1 MIGKFTFIKKLSV
14 MQLDCLGAIGLL
26 ALILATAYWLLP
38 SPDPAAAEKVNS
50 LFIPMFRNDLQ
61 PEIGE
66 QRTYLLGLILL
77 PVIAGLSVWFQR
89 RGIPPAAGGCLW
101 LGFFGIMLFYR
112 ADWIRANFS
121 VTAGN
126 GSWRLVACLVFA
138 LTLGGLFWR
147 RFKLSGK
154 LIWWTVIFAGFFF
167 TVGFSLY
174 NPAKMLNYFTLHW
187 EVICYAVSQS
197 ALGSPTL
204 HQYGFYPDFLSVI
217 FHFFEVNIR
226 NLNVILSLF
235 NFIAFLAI
243 FVAFWQFCRNKVIA
257 LVYAVLLIFVSNS
270 LSGTL
275 NGREYDPY
283 FAYCPIRTI
292 VPAISIFLMMI
303 YLKYPRRWV
312 LPVLGA
318 VAGAGVFW
326 NLDSG
331 ITVAVAIFSF
341 LAVET
346 LAGSLRKQ
354 PDWRPLKEFAFWF
367 AAVLAGVWLLLCW
380 RHGMWLTPQVVFKY
394 QKIFAVS
401 GYFML
406 PVQPLPG
413 AWGFFAGVPVIALVW
428 GFFMQKNSPGNAT
441 ARWVLYLAI
450 LSLGLFS
457 YYMGRS
463 HLLVLTPVIY
473 PVLVILAVWLDGA
486 VRLSAIR
493 ELKKYSILL
502 SVPVLVLFALT
513 VPMSVNVLPQLITA
527 GSSHMV
533 AAIQNEP
540 GVLEEKAQ
548 LIRSFANGGK
558 INIFGNHQGLL
569 YMQSQ
574 TVSGIADGGEI
585 EVILLADLERIW
597 ANLADSPY
605 PLVICDG
612 DPMRLPMPQ
621 QLLNQK
627 YRLVQYDPAGIRFYV
642 PKKEAVYAQ

>member
-1 MIGKFTFIKKLSV
+1 MIGKFSFIRKMSV
-14 MQLDCLGAIGLL
+14 MQMDCLGTVGLL
-26 ALILATAYWLLP
+26 TLVSATAYWLLP
-38 SPDPAAAEKVNS
+38 SPDPATFEKVNS

-61 PEIGE
+61 PEPGE
-66 QRTYLLGLILL
+66 QWTYLLGLILL
-77 PVIAGLSVWFQR
+77 PVIAGLLVWFQR
-89 RGIPPAAGGCLW
+89 RGIPPAAGGCFW

-121 VTAGN
+121 VIAGN
-126 GSWRLVACLVFA
+126 SGWLLAAGLVFA

-147 RFKLSGK
+147 RLNLSDK
-154 LIWWTVIFAGFFF
+154 LIWWTVILAGFFF
-167 TVGFSLY
+167 TVGLSLY
-174 NPAKMLNYFTLHW
+174 DPAKMLNYFTLHW

-217 FHFFEVNIR
+217 FRFFEVNIR
-226 NLNVILSLF
+226 NLNVILSLL
-235 NFIAFLAI
+235 NFIVFLAI
-243 FVAFWQFCRNKVIA
+243 FAAFWQFCRNKVIA

-292 VPAISIFLMMI
+292 VPAISIFLMMM
-303 YLKYPRRWV
+303 YLKYPRRRV

-331 ITVAVAIFSF
+331 ITVAVAVFSF

-346 LAGSLRKQ
+346 LAGCLRKE

-367 AAVLAGVWLLLCW
+367 AALFAGVWLLLCW

-406 PVQPLPG
+406 PVQPLPD
-413 AWGFFAGVPVIALVW
+413 AWGFFAGVSVIALTW
-428 GFFMQKNSPGNAT
+428 GFFMQKNSMDNAT

-463 HLLVLTPVIY
+463 HLSVLTPVIY

-486 VRLSAIR
+486 VRLSAVR

-502 SVPVLVLFALT
+502 SVPVLVLFALS
-513 VPMSVNVLPQLITA
+513 VPMLVNVLPQLIPA

-533 AAIQNEP
+533 AAIKNEP
-540 GVLEEKAQ
+540 GVLEEKAN
-548 LIRSFANGGK
+548 LIRAFANGGK
-558 INIFGNHQGLL
+558 INIFGKHQGLL

-574 TVSGIADGGEI
+574 TVSGIADSGEI
-585 EVILLADLERIW
+585 EIILLADLERIW
-597 ANLADSPY
+597 TKLADSPY
-605 PLVICDG
+605 PLVICEG
-612 DPMRLPMPQ
+612 DPMRLPMPE
-621 QLLNQK
+621 QLLSQK
-627 YRLVQYDPAGIRFYV
+627 YQLVQYDPVGILFYL
-642 PKKEAVYAQ
+642 PKKGIDHAQ